1 MFEDGRAPG
10 AYERRTH
17 RASSSSSSSLSWPLV
32 DGDNGDGDGDGD
44 DDDDDDR
51 ERRRSKGKIKEGM
64 DEKKTSETR
73 FNSLSGHEIGLGWV
87 VR

>member
-17 RASSSSSSSLSWPLV
+17 RASSSSSSSSLSWPLV
-32 DGDNGDGDGDGD
+32 DGDNGDGDG
-44 DDDDDDR
+44 DDDDDR